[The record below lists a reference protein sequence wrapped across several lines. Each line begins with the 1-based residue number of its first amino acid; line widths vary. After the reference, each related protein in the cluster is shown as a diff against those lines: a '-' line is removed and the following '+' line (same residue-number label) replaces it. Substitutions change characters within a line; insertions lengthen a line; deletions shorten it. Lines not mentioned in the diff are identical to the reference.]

1 MEELLERLLE
11 ECRSYTRLGKLADY
25 IPELSKADIND
36 FGVYL
41 VNSDGKEFYA
51 GDFDKKFTIQSIIKP
66 LLLLMALMDNTTE
79 YVRQYIG
86 VEATGKPFN
95 AIDYSEQLILK
106 EHINPMVNIG
116 AIEMCSMI
124 HGETYEERF
133 DRLLAFTRK
142 LAGNPEIDVDEA
154 VYLSEKRTGNKNR
167 ALAYLLKSS
176 GIIDDDV
183 EEILDIYFRA
193 CSIRV
198 TCKDLA
204 NIGFV
209 LANHGRGKKT
219 GEVLFSGRHA
229 RFVNAILT
237 TCGMY
242 DGSGDFAIKVGLPAK
257 SGVGSGIMAVSPT
270 RMGIGIYSPGLD
282 KKGNSLAGI
291 QMLEQLSET
300 LYLSMF

>member
-1 MEELLERLLE
+1 MPKNPDIKKVLVLGSGPIIIGQAAEFDYAGTQA
-11 ECRSYTRLGKLADY
+11 CRSL
-25 IPELSKADIND
+25 
-36 FGVYL
+36 
-41 VNSDGKEFYA
+41 KE
-51 GDFDKKFTIQSIIKP
+51 
-66 LLLLMALMDNTTE
+66 E
-79 YVRQYIG
+79 G
-86 VEATGKPFN
+86 VEVVLLNSNPATIMTDKDIADRVYIEPLTVEVV
-95 AIDYSEQLILK
+95 EQLILK

-198 TCKDLA
+198 TCKYLA

-219 GEVLFSGRHA
+219 GEVLFSGSHA

-257 SGVGSGIMAVSPT
+257 SGVGGGIMAVSPT

>member
-176 GIIDDDV
+176 GIID

-257 SGVGSGIMAVSPT
+257 SGVGGGIMAVSPT

>member
-124 HGETYEERF
+124 HGETYEER
-133 DRLLAFTRK
+133 
-142 LAGNPEIDVDEA
+142 
-154 VYLSEKRTGNKNR
+154 
-167 ALAYLLKSS
+167 S

-257 SGVGSGIMAVSPT
+257 SGVGGGIMAVSPT

>member
-66 LLLLMALMDNTTE
+66 LLLLMALMDN
-79 YVRQYIG
+79 IG

-229 RFVNAILT
+229 RFVNAILA

-257 SGVGSGIMAVSPT
+257 SGVGGGIMAVSPT

>member
-219 GEVLFSGRHA
+219 GEVLFQDAMRALSMQFSPPA
-229 RFVNAILT
+229 VCMTAPAILQ
-237 TCGMY
+237 
-242 DGSGDFAIKVGLPAK
+242 SK
-257 SGVGSGIMAVSPT
+257 
-270 RMGIGIYSPGLD
+270 
-282 KKGNSLAGI
+282 
-291 QMLEQLSET
+291 
-300 LYLSMF
+300 

>member
-257 SGVGSGIMAVSPT
+257 AV
-270 RMGIGIYSPGLD
+270 
-282 KKGNSLAGI
+282 
-291 QMLEQLSET
+291 
-300 LYLSMF
+300 

>member
-183 EEILDIYFRA
+183 EE
-193 CSIRV
+193 

-257 SGVGSGIMAVSPT
+257 SGVGGGIMAVSPT

>member
-209 LANHGRGKKT
+209 HGRGKKT

-257 SGVGSGIMAVSPT
+257 SGVGGGIMAVSPT

>member
-257 SGVGSGIMAVSPT
+257 SGVGGGIMAVSP
-270 RMGIGIYSPGLD
+270 
-282 KKGNSLAGI
+282 
-291 QMLEQLSET
+291 LEWELVSIHPALIKRGT
-300 LYLSMF
+300 VWPVSRCWSS